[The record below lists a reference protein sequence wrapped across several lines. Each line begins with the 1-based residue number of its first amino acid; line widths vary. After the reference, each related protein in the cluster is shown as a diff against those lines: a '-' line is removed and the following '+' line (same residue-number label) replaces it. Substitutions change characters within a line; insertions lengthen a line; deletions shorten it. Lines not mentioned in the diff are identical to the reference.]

1 MDDFLHNLRSGK
13 LKQPDRS
20 NRSYN
25 DQQYKS
31 GQRRPMVDRR
41 KRDYDN
47 KESFERLN
55 ALKDV
60 LENLADS
67 QKKIADAMETRNQVE
82 NRKANA
88 LEILAK
94 NVLNLIN
101 PDAIASDFF
110 SNLNPTAD
118 KEPIT
123 TTSNS
128 LELSTQMEL
137 EEETISEIHE
147 EEVETTSSAPTEAKQ
162 SDTAVSKKNT
172 DNQIQIA
179 RKLTIIDQQTLY
191 PIINRM
197 REKGESWERI
207 ARHISDKG
215 YPTVS
220 GKGQW
225 RGVMVK
231 NIYERLAS

>member
-55 ALKDV
+55 VLKDV

-82 NRKANA
+82 IRKANA

-101 PDAIASDFF
+101 PNAVISDIFT
-110 SNLNPTAD
+110 NLNATAD
-118 KEPIT
+118 QEPIAAESN
-123 TTSNS
+123 TS
-128 LELSTQMEL
+128 ELSAEMDTV
-137 EEETISEIHE
+137 EETETENLVE
-147 EEVETTSSAPTEAKQ
+147 EDETSLSAPEQ
-162 SDTAVSKKNT
+162 SDTTDSKNNL
-172 DNQIQIA
+172 DNQIKTGG
-179 RKLTIIDQQTLY
+179 KLTAIGQQTLY

-231 NIYERLAS
+231 NIYEKLAS